1 MATVTLALAAEGPGK
16 GAVRPGLFYGS
27 RTRKVGN
34 YTITF
39 SGNYVSGGENIAPIW
54 NDFTEVSWIQAT
66 CRGSTVADMRYAQVD
81 HANKK
86 LILYTAGA
94 TEQTV
99 ASITGVSFDLQVVGY

>member
-16 GAVRPGLFYGS
+16 AALRPGLFFGS
-27 RTRKVGN
+27 RTRKVAN

-39 SGNYVSGGENIAPIW
+39 SGNYVSGGEVISDIW

-66 CRGSTVADMRYAQVD
+66 CRGSTVANMRYAQVD

-86 LILYTAGA
+86 LILYTSGA